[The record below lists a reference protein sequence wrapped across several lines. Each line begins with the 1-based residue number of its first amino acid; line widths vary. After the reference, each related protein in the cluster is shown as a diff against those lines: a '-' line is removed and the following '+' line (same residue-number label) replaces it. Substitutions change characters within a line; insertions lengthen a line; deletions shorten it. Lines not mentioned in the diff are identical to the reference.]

1 MTEKQKK
8 IRHLSQPKTAAE
20 WIYRLRFTIAR
31 RFVQFC
37 LLAFFI
43 GSARFGFK
51 VADKFILSGD
61 LSSSRIL
68 DMIPLADPF
77 AALQRLCAQY
87 WLSPETLIGAGL
99 VLAFY
104 WVVGGRS
111 FCAWVCP
118 MNLVTDF
125 AFWCREKLGIKTNAL
140 SLSSN
145 LRYLLLAVSLI
156 LSLCTGIAAF
166 EAISPQEVLWREI
179 VFGGVYGLLS
189 VIFGI
194 FALDLAVSKRG
205 WCGHLCPLGAFWAL
219 WGRLSATK
227 VKFDNDTCTR
237 CGDCLKVCPEPQVIS
252 FKDAAKVGMIR
263 SGECTNCGKC
273 VSVCPEN
280 SLKFGIRFIKD
291 TKKTQ

>member
-8 IRHLSQPKTAAE
+8 IRHLSQPKTATE

-99 VLAFY
+99 VLVFY

-166 EAISPQEVLWREI
+166 EAISPQGVLWREI
-179 VFGGVYGLLS
+179 VFGGFYGLLS

>member
-8 IRHLSQPKTAAE
+8 IRHLSQPKTATE

-140 SLSSN
+140 YLSSN

-166 EAISPQEVLWREI
+166 EAISPQGVLWREI
-179 VFGGVYGLLS
+179 VFGGFYGLLS